1 MKDKMQQSLTDI
13 INRGK
18 SNQASEKERQEM
30 LSLFHQPDIEYEM
43 KDLLLSDLNHTEAS
57 SLDKD
62 FSDELF
68 EKWWNRRK
76 PEKKATLLISLFSNR
91 IAQIAA
97 ILLIGLLLG
106 VYINS
111 IHQSSSPV
119 FYTSFARKGSISEML
134 LPDGTHIFLNSG
146 SEIKYSVDGK
156 NGIREIFLNGEA
168 WFEVAKMKHKP
179 FLVHTSIYDVKVLG
193 TTFNIKAYDDG
204 KELITTLEE
213 GKIQVLSSE
222 KHKLTKDIVLTPG
235 QQLSYNVDSREIKI
249 HDVNTKWFTSWKD
262 NKLVF
267 INMSLKD
274 LKVLLERKYG
284 VDIEIVDQSI
294 LKYHYDGTIKNETV
308 LEALE
313 LLKHTLPIKYE
324 IVGQKIIIDKK

>member
-1 MKDKMQQSLTDI
+1 MQQLLTDI

-18 SNQASEKERQEM
+18 SNQASEKERREM
-30 LSLFHQPDIEYEM
+30 LSLFHQPDKEYEM
-43 KDLLLSDLNHTEAS
+43 KDMLLSDLNQTEAS

-76 PEKKATLLISLFSNR
+76 PEKKATLLISLLSNR
-91 IAQIAA
+91 IAQLAA
-97 ILLIGLLLG
+97 LLLVGLLLG
-106 VYINS
+106 VYIDS
-111 IHQSSSPV
+111 IHQSSSPL

-156 NGIREIFLNGEA
+156 DGMREIFLNGEA
-168 WFEVAKMKHKP
+168 WFQVAKMKHKP
-179 FLVHTSIYDVKVLG
+179 FLVHTSAYDVKVLG
-193 TTFNIKAYDDG
+193 TTFNIKAYDDS
-204 KELITTLEE
+204 KEVVTTLEE
-213 GKIQVLSSE
+213 GMIQVLSSDKDKPVE
-222 KHKLTKDIVLTPG
+222 DIVLTPG
-235 QQLSYNVDSREIKI
+235 QQLSYHVDSRETEI
-249 HDVNTKWFTSWKD
+249 HNVNIKWFTSWKD

-274 LKVLLERKYG
+274 LMVLFERKYG
-284 VDIEIVDQSI
+284 VDIEIIDQSI
-294 LKYHYDGTIKNETV
+294 LKYHYDGTIKNETI

-324 IVGQKIIIDKK
+324 IVGQKIIIKKK

>member
-1 MKDKMQQSLTDI
+1 MQQSLTDI

-18 SNQASEKERQEM
+18 SNHASEKERREM

-43 KDLLLSDLNHTEAS
+43 KGLLLSDLTHTEAS

-62 FSDELF
+62 FSDAMF
-68 EKWWNRRK
+68 ERWWNKRK
-76 PEKKATLLISLFSNR
+76 PERKATLLISLLSNR
-91 IAQIAA
+91 IAQLAA
-97 ILLIGLLLG
+97 LLLVGLLLG

-146 SEIKYSVDGK
+146 SEIKYSVEGKDGM
-156 NGIREIFLNGEA
+156 REIFLNGEA
-168 WFEVAKMKHKP
+168 WFQVEKMKHKA
-179 FLVHTSIYDVKVLG
+179 FLVHTSAYDVKVLG
-193 TTFNIKAYDDG
+193 TTFNVKAYEDS
-204 KELITTLEE
+204 KEVITTLEE
-213 GKIQVLSSE
+213 GKIQILSSE
-222 KHKLTKDIVLTPG
+222 KHKLAKDIVLTQG
-235 QQLSYNVDSREIKI
+235 QQLSYNVDTKDMEI

-274 LKVLLERKYG
+274 LRVLFERKYG
-284 VDIEIVDQSI
+284 VEIEIVDQSI
-294 LKYHYDGTIKNETV
+294 LNYHYDGTIKNETI
-308 LEALE
+308 LEALD

-324 IVGQKIIIDKK
+324 IIGQKIIIDKK